1 MANQTI
7 YPYGTNGSLPSS
19 IGLVNDLIT
28 GGIDKA
34 LTAEQGKVIGNELF
48 GTYSG
53 YKELPNWT
61 KSRPVGTN
69 STKRVFMYNTAQLQ
83 GGEKLSVKL
92 SDYTLYKF
100 SIVITDT
107 LGATSSSVIVYDSTF
122 LSEDTVYTVPEEY
135 AGNYIRVSYAM
146 YDLDSAISDEA
157 FADADEERILVIPAI
172 EKRVENLEEAIA
184 GASGSE
190 KRGISILFIGNSLTQ
205 DAVSYVPFLIRN
217 LYPDIYFR
225 FYMWYNGGYTLG
237 QQYTMFTNNGKAAIF
252 SVCENQTSWMNYN
265 NSKTMAS
272 VLSTYQFDIVCLQ
285 EYFNYKETYTDVT
298 DFNNC
303 VSYIRSNYP
312 HEFKVVT
319 LFHAPLRESADS
331 VFALTKSGNEL
342 ILKQTVAESLLA
354 PGVAVY
360 RALSTTLDSLGDQG
374 HLSPDGTHT
383 QEGLPCLLQAFVV
396 YMWILRQL
404 AVPCSVYNCQLRMTT
419 SIYNSISV
427 PGPNLGSGVIEGTDA
442 QNLLAQDVAIK
453 ADKEGQGYQMSDFIS
468 FNEAPSQGASEE

>member
-1 MANQTI
+1 MANKTV
-7 YPYGTNGSLPSS
+7 YPYGTEGRLPSS

-28 GGIDKA
+28 GGVDKA
-34 LTAEQGKVIGNELF
+34 LTAEQGKFIGNEVF
-48 GTYSG
+48 GAYNG
-53 YKELPNWT
+53 YKELPDWI
-61 KSRPVGTN
+61 KSRPSGTG
-69 STKRVFMYNTAQLQ
+69 STKRVFMYNSEKVY
-83 GGEKLSVKL
+83 GGEIISVKL
-92 SDYTLYKF
+92 SDYTKYKF
-100 SIVITDT
+100 SIVITDLRT
-107 LGATSSSVIVYDSTF
+107 SVGATVIYSSSWYT
-122 LSEDTVYTVPEEY
+122 EDTTYTVPEEY
-135 AGNYIRVSYAM
+135 GDNYIRVTYAM
-146 YDLDSAISDEA
+146 LDGDDAISDSA
-157 FADADEERILVIPAI
+157 FADADEERILMTPAI

-184 GASGSE
+184 GASGNA
-190 KRGISILFIGNSLTQ
+190 KREISILFIGNSLTQ

-217 LYPDIYFR
+217 LYPDIHFR

-237 QQYTMFTNNGKAAIF
+237 QQYTKFTSNGNADIF
-252 SVCENQTSWMNYN
+252 SVCENKTSWTNYN

-303 VSYIRSNYP
+303 VSYIKSNYP

-319 LFHAPLRESADS
+319 LFHAPLRASADS

-360 RALSTTLDSLGDQG
+360 RALSTDLDSLGDQG

-396 YMWILRQL
+396 YLWILRQL
-404 AVPCSVYNCQLRMTT
+404 SVPCSVYNCQLRMTT
-419 SIYNSISV
+419 SIYSSISV
-427 PGPNLGSGVIEGTDA
+427 PGPNLGTGVIEGTDA

-453 ADKEGQGYQMSDFIS
+453 ADKEGQGYQMSAFIS
-468 FNEAPSQGASEE
+468 FDEVPAQEAPEE